1 MYWAWGFWISQRDVS
16 ESLEKSLEIRT
27 SPDSDNIAASVC
39 DRLEQLL
46 IDRIVGPSI
55 ATDRLHE
62 SIHKGSYPRLRIIL
76 RYPELMDNEI
86 IKHDKNIPLF
96 L

>member
-1 MYWAWGFWISQRDVS
+1 MYWAWRFWIPQRDVS
-16 ESLEKSLEIRT
+16 ESLEKSLEVRT
-27 SPDSDNIAASVC
+27 SSHSNNTAASIRN
-39 DRLEQLL
+39 RLEQQPV
-46 IDRIVGPSI
+46 DRVGGSSIV
-55 ATDRLHE
+55 TDRLYE

-86 IKHDKNIPLF
+86 IEHDKNIPLF